1 MPSEYYDDNTINSRN
16 SKKDENNSI
25 LSKFGTLTK
34 RNNNSNNKKQQSP
47 PNNSQQQ
54 KFPNQNNLEE
64 IPKEEKEDEV
74 EQVEKLGKDAID
86 SCLILPQ
93 PDLRNLEDGQSL
105 RTLTIE
111 SKDDPKVQE
120 IHRLLIYWLNE
131 ELAQDRIV
139 VRNLQED
146 IFDGQVIQKLVEKL
160 AQIKIEV
167 PEVSQ
172 SEEGQR
178 QKLRIIVDALGRI
191 LNDQQQFVGNENQ
204 NINQQQQ
211 HYGSQKQSKW
221 TAELIH
227 SKDIVAILHLLI
239 SMALHFRAP
248 IRFPTNVN
256 VQVLIYSRN
265 GKQINKSIVTEQ
277 LTTKQTE
284 LAPKGERDAFDT
296 LFDHGPD
303 KLQHVKSSL
312 ITFCNKHLNKI
323 NLEVTD
329 LETQFQDGVFLILL
343 MGLLDGYF
351 VPLYKFNLQVNN
363 NEEKLKNVQF
373 SFFLME
379 EAGMQK
385 PKCRPADIVNGD
397 LKSTLRILHALFTKY
412 KHV

>member
-1 MPSEYYDDNTINSRN
+1 M
-16 SKKDENNSI
+16 
-25 LSKFGTLTK
+25 
-34 RNNNSNNKKQQSP
+34 
-47 PNNSQQQ
+47 
-54 KFPNQNNLEE
+54 
-64 IPKEEKEDEV
+64 
-74 EQVEKLGKDAID
+74 EQVEKLGKDAIE
-86 SCLILPQ
+86 SCLVLPQ

-111 SKDDPKVQE
+111 SRDDPKVQE
-120 IHRLLIYWLNE
+120 IHFLLLQWLNE
-131 ELAQDRIV
+131 ELSQDRIV

-146 IFDGQVIQKLVEKL
+146 IYDGQVIQKLVEKL

-191 LNDQQQFVGNENQ
+191 LHEQGAGSSASQQQGGQ
-204 NINQQQQ
+204 P
-211 HYGSQKQSKW
+211 KW
-221 TAELIH
+221 TAEMIH
-227 SKDIVAILHLLI
+227 EKDIVAILHLLI
-239 SMALHFRAP
+239 ALALHFRAP

-256 VQVLIYSRN
+256 VQVLIYTRH
-265 GKQINKSIVTEQ
+265 GKQIAKNIVTEQ
-277 LTTKQTE
+277 LTTRQTE

-296 LFDHGPD
+296 LFDYGPD
-303 KLQHVKSSL
+303 KLQHVKNSL
-312 ITFCNKHLNKI
+312 VAFCNKHLNKI

-343 MGLLDGYF
+343 MGLLEGYF
-351 VPLYKFNLQVNN
+351 VPLYKFHLQVNSY
-363 NEEKLKNVQF
+363 EEKVRNVQF
-373 SFFLME
+373 AYFLME
-379 EAGMQK
+379 EAGMPK

>member
-16 SKKDENNSI
+16 SSNKKDETSI

-34 RNNNSNNKKQQSP
+34 KNNNLNNKKQQSP
-47 PNNSQQQ
+47 PQ
-54 KFPNQNNLEE
+54 EE

-93 PDLRNLEDGQSL
+93 PDLRNLEDGQSI

-111 SKDDPKVQE
+111 SRDDPKVKE
-120 IHRLLIYWLNE
+120 IHYLLIYWLNE

-178 QKLRIIVDALGRI
+178 QKLRIIVDALGKL
-191 LNDQQQFVGNENQ
+191 LNDQQYQQENQ
-204 NINQQQQ
+204 NIHQHQQQLNRGQ
-211 HYGSQKQSKW
+211 QQKW

-256 VQVLIYSRN
+256 VQVLIYTRN
-265 GKQINKSIVTEQ
+265 GKQINKNIITEQ

-373 SFFLME
+373 AFFLME